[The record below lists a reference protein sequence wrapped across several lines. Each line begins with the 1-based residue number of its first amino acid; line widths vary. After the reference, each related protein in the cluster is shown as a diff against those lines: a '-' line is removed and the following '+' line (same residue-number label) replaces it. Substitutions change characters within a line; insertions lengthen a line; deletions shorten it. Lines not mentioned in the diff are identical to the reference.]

1 MITAPSDKKLFLV
14 DAYALIFRAYYAFIK
29 NPRINSKGMNT
40 SAVFG
45 FTNALLEVIRTEQP
59 THLAVVFDPPGPT
72 LRVEQFEAYKANRDE
87 TPEDIK
93 LSVPW
98 IVKILE
104 GMSIPVLQAP
114 GYEADDLIGCLALRA
129 EKVGFDVF
137 MMTPDKDF
145 AQLVT
150 DRVKMYRPG
159 RGRDAAT
166 VWGPQEV
173 CERYGLKSPDQVID
187 LLGMMGDSADNIPGI
202 PGVGEK
208 TAIKFLQ
215 AYGSMEGLYDHVHE
229 LKGKMK
235 ERVED
240 NRDLAFLSRDLAT
253 IVTDIPFEED
263 FDAMA
268 MSNPDPQSLAPVLE
282 ELEFRTLAQ
291 RLLGASGIDATQE
304 NPDRASGQVSTMGDA
319 GRDSQGTQ
327 AGDGRQRSGASPF
340 GSQSQAGF
348 TAAQDGQ
355 LSMFGTGLEPEPTP
369 LASTLKSLDREH
381 VDYQLVETTEQLTQM
396 VLAMQ
401 EAGRFAFDTETTGLN
416 AMQAQL
422 VGMSFCAKPRKAYY
436 VPVTA
441 QEWPRI
447 RDMVRPLLE
456 HSSNRVVGQNLK
468 YDGKILARHG
478 VDLALATLEDTM
490 VAHYLL
496 EPDQPHGMDALAQSL
511 LGYQC
516 IPITALIGHKGKD
529 QQSMADLPPSEI
541 LHYACEDADITLQLA
556 DVLIPRLHQEGLMKL
571 FEEVEM
577 PLLSVLMS
585 MELQGVALD
594 GALLASY
601 SEELSEQI
609 QTLDASIQ
617 AHAGVPF
624 NVDSPKQLGDVLF
637 DHLGI
642 PTRVKKTKTGQYP
655 TGEAVLAKISDKHP
669 IISEVLTYRKLK
681 KLRSTYV
688 EPLPSLVEESTGRIH
703 TTYMQTVAATGRLS
717 SKDPNLQ
724 NIPIRTEQGREIR
737 KAFVPSG
744 PGRTLVAA
752 DYSQVELRI
761 AAAMSGEQ
769 GLLEAFQSGQDIH
782 AATAAK
788 VFGVPLEEVTRD
800 QRSQAKAV
808 NFGILYGQGAFG
820 LAENLGIS
828 RSEAKGII
836 DAYHAQFAG
845 LEAFTKACVDKAREE
860 GQATTLLGRRR
871 PLPDIH
877 SNNAVVRAFAER
889 NAVNTPIQG
898 SAADIIKVAM
908 IRVHDALRGMN
919 SKLIMQVHD
928 ELVVDA
934 DLSELDAVKTQ
945 LVKCMEEAVKLDV
958 PLVVD
963 ISHGNTWLEAH

>member
-1 MITAPSDKKLFLV
+1 MITPPSDKKLFLV

-29 NPRINSKGMNT
+29 NPRINTKGMNT

-72 LRVEQFEAYKANRDE
+72 LRSEQFEAYKANRDE

-98 IVKILE
+98 IVKVLE
-104 GMSIPVLQAP
+104 GMRVPVLQAP
-114 GYEADDLIGCLALRA
+114 GYEADDLIGCLAQRA
-129 EKVGFDVF
+129 EQAGYDVF

-150 DRVKMYRPG
+150 DRIRMYRPG
-159 RGRDAAT
+159 RGGNPAT
-166 VWGPQEV
+166 VWGPAEV
-173 CERYGLKSPDQVID
+173 RERYGLVDPKQVID
-187 LLGMMGDSADNIPGI
+187 LLGLMGDSADNIPGV

-235 ERVED
+235 EKVEE
-240 NRDLAFLSRDLAT
+240 NRELAFLSRQLAT
-253 IVTDIPFEED
+253 IVVDIDFEED
-263 FDAMA
+263 LDAMVLEQ
-268 MSNPDPQSLAPVLE
+268 PDPAKLAPVLE
-282 ELEFRTLAQ
+282 ELEFRTLA
-291 RLLGASGIDATQE
+291 RRILGNAAAAERTEAATPAPAPSSGGND
-304 NPDRASGQVSTMGDA
+304 P
-319 GRDSQGTQ
+319 
-327 AGDGRQRSGASPF
+327 
-340 GSQSQAGF
+340 
-348 TAAQDGQ
+348 DGQ
-355 LSMFGTGLEPEPTP
+355 LSMFDAAMDVAPSV
-369 LASTLKSLDREH
+369 STLGSLDESK
-381 VDYQLVETTEQLTQM
+381 VSYSLIDTLESMTSLVNALR
-396 VLAMQ
+396 A
-401 EAGRFAFDTETTGLN
+401 AGRFAFDTETSGLN
-416 AMQAQL
+416 AMEASL
-422 VGMSFCAKPRKAYY
+422 VGMSFSSEEGTGSY
-436 VPVTA
+436 VPVKAET
-441 QEWPRI
+441 WPE
-447 RDMVRPLLE
+447 VRALFQPLLE
-456 HSSNRVVGQNLK
+456 HPDMVIVGQNLK
-468 YDGKILARHG
+468 YDGKIMARHG
-478 VDLALATLEDTM
+478 VDLTLATLEDTM

-496 EPDQPHGMDALAQSL
+496 EPDQPHGMDALAQAFL
-511 LGYQC
+511 DYQC
-516 IPITALIGHKGKD
+516 IPISDLIGKKGKG
-529 QQSMADLPPSEI
+529 QKSMADLAPADVVN
-541 LHYACEDADITLQLA
+541 YACEDADVTLRLA
-556 DVLIPRLHQEGLMKL
+556 NVLLPKLESEGLMSL
-571 FEEVEM
+571 FRDVEM
-577 PLLSVLMS
+577 PLLKVLMH

-594 GALLASY
+594 TAHLARFSTELAS
-601 SEELSEQI
+601 Q
-609 QTLDASIQ
+609 LDALQRSIQ
-617 AHAGVPF
+617 EHAGVPF
-624 NVDSPKQLGDVLF
+624 NVDSPKQLGDVLYE
-637 DHLGI
+637 HLAI
-642 PTRVKKTKTGQYP
+642 PAKVKKTKTGQYP
-655 TGEAVLAKISDKHP
+655 TSEAVLSKLHDAHP
-669 IISEVLTYRKLK
+669 IVSEVLEYRKLK

-688 EPLPSLVEESTGRIH
+688 EPLPTLIHPETGRVH
-703 TTYMQTVAATGRLS
+703 TTYMQVVAATGRLS

-744 PGRTLVAA
+744 PDRVLVAA

-769 GLLEAFQSGQDIH
+769 GLIEAFQNGEDIH

-788 VFGVPLEEVTRD
+788 VFGVALDEVTRE

-828 RSEAKGII
+828 RKEAKSII

-845 LEAFTKACVDKAREE
+845 LEAFTQECVAKAREA

-908 IRVHDALRGMN
+908 VDVFREMEGME
-919 SKLIMQVHD
+919 SRLIMQVHD

-934 DLSELDAVKTQ
+934 AASEVDEVKAL
-945 LVKCMEEAVKLDV
+945 LVRCMERAVELSV
-958 PLVVD
+958 PLEVEV
-963 ISHGNTWLEAH
+963 SEGQTWLEAH

>member
-1 MITAPSDKKLFLV
+1 MITPHSNKKLFLV

-29 NPRINSKGMNT
+29 NPRINTKGMNT

-59 THLAVVFDPPGPT
+59 THIAVVFDPPGPT
-72 LRVEQFEAYKANRDE
+72 LRTEQFEAYKANRDE

-98 IVKILE
+98 IVRVLE
-104 GMSIPVLQAP
+104 GLRVPVLQAP
-114 GYEADDLIGCLALRA
+114 GYEADDLIGCLAVRA
-129 EKVGFDVF
+129 EKAGYDVF

-150 DRVKMYRPG
+150 DKIRMYRPG
-159 RGRDAAT
+159 RGGNPPT
-166 VWGPQEV
+166 VWGPDEV
-173 CERYGLKSPDQVID
+173 RERYGLEDPKQVID
-187 LLGMMGDSADNIPGI
+187 LLGLMGDSADNIPGV

-215 AYGSMEGLYDHVHE
+215 AYGSMEGLYENVAE

-235 ERVED
+235 EKVED
-240 NRDLAFLSRDLAT
+240 NRELAFLSRQLAT
-253 IVTDIPFEED
+253 IIVDID
-263 FDAMA
+263 FDEDLDAMVLEQ
-268 MSNPDPQSLAPVLE
+268 PDATALATVLE
-282 ELEFRTLAQ
+282 ELEFRTLA
-291 RLLGASGIDATQE
+291 RRILGDVPA
-304 NPDRASGQVSTMGDA
+304 P
-319 GRDSQGTQ
+319 
-327 AGDGRQRSGASPF
+327 SP
-340 GSQSQAGF
+340 SAP
-348 TAAQDGQ
+348 TAAAAAARPSNAGTESDSDGQ
-355 LSMFGTGLEPEPTP
+355 LSMFDAAMDVAPSV
-369 LASTLKSLDREH
+369 STLGSLDLDS
-381 VDYQLVETTEQLTQM
+381 VDYRLVESVADAQALAADLTS
-396 VLAMQ
+396 AC
-401 EAGRFAFDTETTGLN
+401 RFAFDTETSGLN
-416 AMQAQL
+416 AMEASL
-422 VGMSFCAKPRKAYY
+422 VGMSFSASKGTGAY
-436 VPVTA
+436 VAVNAET
-441 QEWPRI
+441 WPAL
-447 RDMVRPLLE
+447 RDVFKPLLE
-456 HSSNRVVGQNLK
+456 NPDLTVVGQNLK
-468 YDGKILARHG
+468 YDGKIMARHG
-478 VDLALATLEDTM
+478 IDLTKAKLEDTM

-496 EPDQPHGMDALAQSL
+496 EPDQPHGMDALAQAFL
-511 LGYQC
+511 DYQC
-516 IPITALIGHKGKD
+516 IPITDLIGKKGKG
-529 QQSMADLPPSEI
+529 QKSMADLPPADVVN
-541 LHYACEDADITLQLA
+541 YACEDADITLRLA
-556 DVLIPRLHQEGLMKL
+556 EVLLPKLEEEGLLGL
-571 FEEVEM
+571 FRDVEM
-577 PLLSVLMS
+577 PLLSVLLH

-594 GALLASY
+594 TEHLGAFSTELAT
-601 SEELSEQI
+601 QI
-609 QTLDASIQ
+609 EALQRSIQ
-617 AHAGVPF
+617 DHAGVPF

-637 DHLGI
+637 EHLAI
-642 PTRVKKTKTGQYP
+642 PAKVKKTKTGQYP
-655 TGEAVLAKISDKHP
+655 TSEAVLSKLTDAHP
-669 IISEVLTYRKLK
+669 IVGEVLEYRKLK

-688 EPLPSLVEESTGRIH
+688 EPLPTLRNPETGRVH
-703 TTYMQTVAATGRLS
+703 TTYMQVVAATGRLS

-744 PGRTLVAA
+744 PDRLLIAA

-769 GLLEAFQSGQDIH
+769 GLIEAFQKGEDIH

-788 VFGVPLEEVTRD
+788 VFGVALDEVTRE

-828 RSEAKGII
+828 RKEAKSII

-845 LEAFTKACVDKAREE
+845 LEAFTQECVAKARDA
-860 GQATTLLGRRR
+860 GQAVTLLGRRR

-908 IRVHDALRGMN
+908 IDVHKEMQGME

-934 DLSELDAVKTQ
+934 VAGEVDTVKAL
-945 LVKCMEEAVKLDV
+945 LVRCMERAAKLEV
-958 PLVVD
+958 PLEVEV
-963 ISHGNTWLEAH
+963 SHGATWLEAH